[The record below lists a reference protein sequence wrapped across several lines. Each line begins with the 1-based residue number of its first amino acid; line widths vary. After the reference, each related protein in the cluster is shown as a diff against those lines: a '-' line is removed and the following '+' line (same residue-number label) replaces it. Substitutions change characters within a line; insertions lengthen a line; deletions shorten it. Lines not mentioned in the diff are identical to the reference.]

1 MLNYPYKYMELSFE
15 NGFDPTYDY
24 LEKEY
29 NLIMEVAFD
38 VLKIKTNYEVDV
50 NLVNDEEIHQIN
62 RDYRNVDRIT
72 DVISFAFNDD
82 DSSLGMIKNE
92 EIPHLL
98 GEIFICIPQALRQAK
113 EIGNSDER
121 ELSFLFVHGLLHLLG
136 YDHMKEED
144 AKIMF
149 PLQDEILNEV
159 KERKHG

>member
-38 VLKIKTNYEVDV
+38 VLEIKTNYEVDV

-82 DSSLGMIKNE
+82 DSSLGMIKDE

-149 PLQDEILNEV
+149 PLQDQILNKV